1 MTYYSSGMAM
11 RNDFGQV
18 TCPHCCETVR
28 KTNKNQI
35 TCGKMP
41 CQDKQNA
48 EAYRRRTARLKA
60 LRLEA
65 AKAVESVGASQ

>member
-1 MTYYSSGMAM
+1 MTYYSPGMAM
-11 RNDFGQV
+11 RTDFGPV

-28 KTNKNQI
+28 KTTKNQI

-41 CQDKQNA
+41 CQDRQNRYS
-48 EAYRRRTARLKA
+48 YRRRTARLKA

-65 AKAVESVGASQ
+65 AKALQSAGAM